1 MRVGIVGGTF
11 DPIHVGH
18 LIIAEGARVKL
29 GLARILFVPA
39 GQPWL
44 KVNRTITSASHRV
57 EMTRRAIATNPYFE
71 LCTVEVERSGPS
83 YTVDTLLA
91 LGERFGHEADFF
103 FVLGCDSLAELP
115 LWREPARLVQLCR
128 LVAIPR
134 LGVSVADLISLEASI
149 PGLSDA
155 VIQLDMPI
163 IGISSSQIRQLT
175 VEGLSIRYL
184 VPDEVREYIA
194 EQKLYGGPAHGI

>member
-11 DPIHVGH
+11 DPIHLGH

-44 KVNRTITSASHRV
+44 KVNRTITSVAHRV
-57 EMTRRAIATNPYFE
+57 EMTRRAIAANPYFE
-71 LCTVEVERSGPS
+71 LCTVEAERSGPS

-91 LGERFGHEADFF
+91 LGERFGNEVDFF

-163 IGISSSQIRQLT
+163 IGISSSQIRRLT
-175 VEGLSIRYL
+175 AEGLSIRYL